1 MMDIHRFAVAAGI
14 FVIIPLLLLLLF
26 VSSILSIMHGDG
38 SGFIGLAIA
47 LLFLIMDVWVIIQ
60 YRKDRD
66 ATLERDI
73 RARVWR
79 DALAPVALSTFFLF
93 LSILNL
99 FAGDREGMMVFFV
112 LFAALLLVGIIFYLQ
127 KRKIIG

>member
-1 MMDIHRFAVAAGI
+1 MR
-14 FVIIPLLLLLLF
+14 
-26 VSSILSIMHGDG
+26 GDG

-66 ATLERDI
+66 AALERDI

-99 FAGDREGMMVFFV
+99 FAGDREGMIVFFV